1 MERIKR
7 TKEVKRETFDNVNKT
22 DMFSKYRAEY
32 SGTFYRS
39 IEQNIAEHNLQKY
52 RAEYSRT

>member
-39 IEQNIAEHNLQKY
+39 IEQNVVEHFT
-52 RAEYSRT
+52 EV

>member
-22 DMFSKYRAEY
+22 DKLLLMFSKYRAEY

-39 IEQNIAEHNLQKY
+39 LEQNVAEHIL
-52 RAEYSRT
+52 